1 MRRKFAK
8 FSVCSLL
15 FLASSFSAAAYEP
28 PFSRTESVAIESPN
42 ALFLRWEKTD
52 GDADSR
58 REPRLTGKQQRDG
71 ATVFRFRF
79 RQPGR
84 YRLFFKFRIMIPP
97 KRLPSNGNSP
107 SAFLLPKI
115 FRRLKT
121 RLMKFPTE
129 YRTKL
134 YHDDYGN
141 CFRQEEV
148 FTDFASSRRRGAD
161 D

>member
-52 GDADSR
+52 GDADSH

-84 YRLFFKFRIMIPP
+84 YRLFFQIQNHDTAETTSVERELSVGVPFAEDLSASENPSDEVSDGVQNEA
-97 KRLPSNGNSP
+97 LP
-107 SAFLLPKI
+107 
-115 FRRLKT
+115 
-121 RLMKFPTE
+121 
-129 YRTKL
+129 
-134 YHDDYGN
+134 
-141 CFRQEEV
+141 
-148 FTDFASSRRRGAD
+148 
-161 D
+161 

>member
-52 GDADSR
+52 GEADSR

-84 YRLFFKFRIMIPP
+84 YRLFFQIQNHDTAEITFTEREISVGVAVDGETPESKN
-97 KRLPSNGNSP
+97 PSDGVPSGTQSETSP
-107 SAFLLPKI
+107 
-115 FRRLKT
+115 
-121 RLMKFPTE
+121 
-129 YRTKL
+129 
-134 YHDDYGN
+134 
-141 CFRQEEV
+141 
-148 FTDFASSRRRGAD
+148 
-161 D
+161 